1 MADPRIVFIPIAHAE
16 RFLPHTDLVTSAGG
30 LYEIVDLA
38 DVAARADVL
47 SRATVGVAGID
58 TFHAN
63 DFEIATNLPAIITC
77 TTGVD
82 PIDLAA
88 ATARGVMIGNTPD
101 LCIEEVAD
109 HTLML
114 LLSCYRRLP
123 RTIYGSQQ
131 GPPRREQVI
140 NESEHWPRLRGQVVG
155 LLGLGNIAQAV
166 AERCKTFGLEV
177 IAHDP
182 YVEPALASK
191 FDVKLVGLHQLF
203 ERSDYLSLHAPLNP
217 STHHIVNEESL
228 AQMKPTAFLINAARG
243 PLVDEA
249 ALASAIGTGQ
259 ISGAALDVLE
269 IEPAS
274 NNNPLLT
281 MRDVLITPHTAG
293 YSQRSR
299 AWGPESAMRDAATV
313 IKGGRPRSIQNPKV
327 LDRREFAP

>member
-1 MADPRIVFIPIAHAE
+1 MADPITVFIPIADDE
-16 RFLPHTDLVTSAGG
+16 RFLPHAELVTAAGG
-30 LYEIVDLA
+30 TLEVVDL
-38 DVAARADVL
+38 DNHAARTDVL
-47 SRATVGVAGID
+47 ARARVGVVGLD
-58 TFHAN
+58 PFHAS
-63 DFEIATNLPAIITC
+63 DFEIANNLRAIITC

-82 PIDLAA
+82 PIDLDA

-123 RTIYGSQQ
+123 RTVHGSKQ

-140 NESEHWPRLRGQVVG
+140 DQSETWPRLRGQVAG
-155 LLGLGNIAQAV
+155 LFGLGNIAQAV
-166 AERCKTFGLEV
+166 AERCKAFGLRV

-182 YVEPALASK
+182 YVEPELASK
-191 FDVKLVGLHQLF
+191 FDVELVGFHQLL

-217 STHHIVNEESL
+217 STHHILNERSL
-228 AQMKPTAFLINAARG
+228 AQMKPTAFLINASRG

-249 ALASAIGTGQ
+249 ALASAVESGQ
-259 ISGAALDVLE
+259 IAGAALDVLE

-274 NNNPLLT
+274 NNNPLLK
-281 MRDVLITPHTAG
+281 MRDVIITPHTAG
-293 YSQRSR
+293 YSHTSR
-299 AWGPESAMRDAATV
+299 TWGPESAMRDAATV

-327 LDRREFAP
+327 LERPEFAP